1 MLFLDDIFS
10 GLDPM
15 TEEIIF
21 RNLFGDRGLLRHTLQ
36 TVVLATHAVHILS
49 SADSV
54 ILLGDLGGGVVY
66 QGPYA
71 SMPMELVSQRDFG
84 DIPESEV
91 PDQAAVAHR
100 IELTDEADFKPV
112 LHQPATV
119 LDASASDVSRQTG
132 DSTIWKY
139 YLQTAGF
146 RHCCF
151 FVFLGA
157 ICMGFTP
164 AQSLWL
170 NAWANDTDSGRLSY
184 YIGVYSVF
192 FVGEIAL
199 TTLWIWHVLIFPL
212 SASSIKLHDIQLTA
226 LMSAT
231 MSFFSTTDTGVT
243 TNRFSQ
249 DLNLVDSELPLALID
264 AVEYVYN
271 CLYKMVLIG
280 IATAYITPIFPL
292 LLGAFWMIQRFYLR
306 TSRQIR
312 FLDLETKAPL
322 YTHFIETLAGLATI
336 RAAAWEKGFERQ
348 NLVGLQA
355 SQRPFFLLATI
366 QRWLSL
372 VLDLIVS
379 VVGIIV
385 AILAVELRYS
395 INPGYLGLA
404 LVNIVSNYSLDRQHI
419 HHF

>member
-1 MLFLDDIFS
+1 MDDIFS
-10 GLDPM
+10 GLDPI
-15 TEEIIF
+15 TEEIVF
-21 RNLFGDRGLLRHTLQ
+21 RSLFRASGLLRNTLQ
-36 TVVLATHAVHILS
+36 TIILATHAVHLLP

-54 ILLGDLGGGVVY
+54 ILLGDSGNVVY

-71 SMPMELVSQRDFG
+71 SMPTDLITQRDFG
-84 DIPESEV
+84 VIPSCKV
-91 PDQAAVAHR
+91 PDEAAVDHR
-100 IELTDEADFKPV
+100 VELADEVEFIPV
-112 LHQPATV
+112 LHQPVTV
-119 LDASASDVSRQTG
+119 LDASANDISRQTG
-132 DSTIWKY
+132 NSTIWKY
-139 YLQTAGF
+139 YLETAGF
-146 RHCCF
+146 RHACLF
-151 FVFLGA
+151 AVLGA

-170 NAWANDTDSGRLSY
+170 NAWANETDSRKTGY
-184 YIGVYSVF
+184 YIGVLSVF

-212 SASSIKLHDIQLTA
+212 SASSIKLHNIQLDA

-231 MSFFSTTDTGVT
+231 MGFFSTTDTGVIA
-243 TNRFSQ
+243 NRFSQ

-292 LLGAFWMIQRFYLR
+292 MLVAFWTIQRFYLR

-336 RAAAWEKGFERQ
+336 RAFGWEKGFERQ
-348 NLVGLQA
+348 NLVGLHT
-355 SQRPFFLLATI
+355 SQRPVFLLATI
-366 QRWLSL
+366 QKWLTL
-372 VLDLIVS
+372 VLDLTIS
-379 VVGIIV
+379 VVGITV
-385 AILAVELRYS
+385 AVLAVELRNS

-404 LVNIVSNYSLDRQHI
+404 LVNIVRNRSFHQQLQI
-419 HHF
+419 LIE